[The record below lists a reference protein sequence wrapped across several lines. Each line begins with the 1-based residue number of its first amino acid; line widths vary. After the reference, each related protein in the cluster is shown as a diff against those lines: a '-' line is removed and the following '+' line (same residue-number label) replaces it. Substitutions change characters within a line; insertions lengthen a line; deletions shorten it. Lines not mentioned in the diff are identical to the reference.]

1 MVEWVAATIL
11 ARFVC
16 GVLVVGLRRV
26 LAGVARRLDGL
37 FAGHPTAELFSVML
51 ACPLA
56 MNLIQVQR
64 IGGYPFPLQP
74 LRHPILGAITVC
86 LQSNSVYIVY

>member
-1 MVEWVAATIL
+1 MVEWVAATVL

-16 GVLVVGLRRV
+16 GVVVVGLRRV
-26 LAGVARRLDGL
+26 LVGVARRLDGV

-56 MNLIQVQR
+56 MNLIQV
-64 IGGYPFPLQP
+64 PLP
-74 LRHPILGAITVC
+74 
-86 LQSNSVYIVY
+86 